1 MVPDKLSKEYRMPED
16 ADLIR
21 PGAAVP
27 SHIQQI
33 SSDLRTIGR
42 ISFWLQLV
50 LGVISAVLLS
60 FGTLILLSSN
70 QRTKGIEV
78 GILAAIAGVV
88 ILAIAIFFTRRYMQY
103 SKDILSPDP
112 KERPKKKD
120 TLQLI
125 KTGLI
130 FNLVGMLLTIFGA
143 EALVGIILQKSLL
156 IPQATITADPNKFIN
171 SADVLIVQANTNS
184 IAAHFAGLV
193 CSLWLLNRVIQ
204 RINL

>member
-1 MVPDKLSKEYRMPED
+1 MSDD

-21 PGAAVP
+21 PSTSVP
-27 SHIQQI
+27 SHILQI
-33 SSDLRTIGR
+33 SADLRNIGR

-78 GILAAIAGVV
+78 GILAAIAGVI
-88 ILAIAIFFTRRYMQY
+88 ILAIAIFFTRRYVQY

-130 FNLVGMLLTIFGA
+130 FNLIGILLTVFGA

-193 CSLWLLNRVIQ
+193 CSLWLLNRVIHK
-204 RINL
+204 INL